1 MERTRLSMEDDNSR
15 LQSKLSLQE
24 SRLRRME
31 TETGDIDEVLA
42 KLETEQQNSESLRQ
56 LNQILREQLDQC
68 NKDNI
73 KLGETVKNLK
83 AELTEANEEADRLRE
98 EKLQISGEVY

>member
-1 MERTRLSMEDDNSR
+1 MERTRLSMDDENSR
-15 LQSKLSLQE
+15 LQSKLALQDN
-24 SRLRRME
+24 RIRRME
-31 TETGDIDEVLA
+31 TENGDIDEVLT

-73 KLGETVKNLK
+73 RLGDNVKRLK
-83 AELTEANEEADRLRE
+83 DELAEAHNECERLRD
-98 EKLQISGEVY
+98 EKMQISGNN